1 MKSPHHQSIGRDVG
15 GDWPWSIQSHA
26 LSILFSC
33 KMWWVGKCNP
43 QGGYSWQIELQ
54 YPVFWFKRKQHL
66 STDSAA
72 ISAIHGTLYR
82 SNALNDPSNEQSRT
96 GRASALPLIKKALFR
111 NRLLIRRTARKSGAT
126 SVFSRRLTCQTWL
139 YQGLIKHHQVLSCI
153 QRGHPVHNR
162 QSAVMTLNQNGGAV
176 LKHSAQHLA
185 IKEWD
190 TMWIK
195 PYHLWILMIDWKINW
210 ETNQGQMSTENPPP
224 PWSNDRM
231 AWCFAIEC
239 CMAIKIKLGA
249 PQVLAI
255 WTIKNTWWVN
265 RGFILVGFLEI
276 IITHYN
282 P

>member
-1 MKSPHHQSIGRDVG
+1 MKSPLHQSIGRDVG

-43 QGGYSWQIELQ
+43 QGGYNWQIELQ
-54 YPVFWFKRKQHL
+54 YPVFWFKITVNNTSAQIAQL
-66 STDSAA
+66 SLLSMVPFIEATRWTT
-72 ISAIHGTLYR
+72 HPMG
-82 SNALNDPSNEQSRT
+82 
-96 GRASALPLIKKALFR
+96 KAGLEG
-111 NRLLIRRTARKSGAT
+111 LLRFHWLRRHCFATACWFGEPPGKVVPPVCFLGDWHA
-126 SVFSRRLTCQTWL
+126 
-139 YQGLIKHHQVLSCI
+139 KHVLSCI

-195 PYHLWILMIDWKINW
+195 PYHLWILMVDWKINW
-210 ETNQGQMSTENPPP
+210 ETNQGQMSTESPPP

-276 IITHYN
+276 IITYYN